1 MKKLSDEILN
11 KYIDGEL
18 DYASAIRVN
27 EILSTSIED
36 KKSYQSLL
44 TIHNEL
50 KKIKEEFVEDNF
62 THRVMNRL
70 LSRKKAYKEQR
81 NFVLAVSSVFVFFI
95 LVIIGI
101 VIYSAAS
108 APISSQSSQSYSQII
123 VSTSQSIVSGIA
135 QIFTPRGISIFGSI
149 LSIGILI
156 SGYFF
161 FESIKSTRFKNN
173 EIN

>member
-1 MKKLSDEILN
+1 MKKLNDEILN

-18 DYASAIRVN
+18 DYAATAHDN
-27 EILSTSIED
+27 EILTTSIED
-36 KKSYQSLL
+36 KKRYQSLL
-44 TIHNEL
+44 TVQKEL
-50 KKIKEEFVEDNF
+50 KKMKEESVVDNF

-81 NFVLAVSSVFVFFI
+81 NFVLAVSSIFVFFI

-108 APISSQSSQSYSQII
+108 APVSSQSSQNYSQII

-135 QIFTPRGISIFGSI
+135 QLFTPRGISIFGSI

>member
-18 DYASAIRVN
+18 DYESATRVN
-27 EILSTSIED
+27 EILSASVED
-36 KKSYQSLL
+36 KNSYQSFL
-44 TIHNEL
+44 IVHNEL
-50 KKIKEEFVEDNF
+50 KKMQEEFVENNF
-62 THRVMNRL
+62 TQRVMNRL

-95 LVIIGI
+95 LVIVGI

-108 APISSQSSQSYSQII
+108 TPVSSQSSQNYSQII
-123 VSTSQSIVSGIA
+123 LSTSKSIVSGIA
-135 QIFTPRGISIFGSI
+135 QIFTSQGISIFGSI

-173 EIN
+173 